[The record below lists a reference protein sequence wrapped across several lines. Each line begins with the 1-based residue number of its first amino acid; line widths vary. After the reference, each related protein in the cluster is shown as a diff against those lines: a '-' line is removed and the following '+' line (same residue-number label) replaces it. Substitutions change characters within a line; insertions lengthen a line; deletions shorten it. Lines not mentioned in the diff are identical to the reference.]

1 MSERA
6 RKLEAELAELT
17 ELLDQP
23 ERRLP
28 LIDRIRVASPCKES
42 WDDMVG
48 DDRVRHCARCD
59 KNVYNLS
66 ALPADEAE
74 LLLFEKEGKLCVR
87 YFQRADGTILTSD
100 CPVGRRKKRVRRLA
114 FAALGAGAL
123 AAAGSAI
130 SGAMVMGEVEVVGK
144 LESVPVMGE

>member
-48 DDRVRHCARCD
+48 DDHVRHCARCD

-87 YFQRADGTILTSD
+87 YFRRPDGTILTSD
-100 CPVGRRKKRVRRLA
+100 CPVGRRKQRVRRLA

-123 AAAGSAI
+123 AAAGGAI